1 MKNKVVLITGATNGI
16 GKVAATALAKQGAT
30 VVIVGRSVEKTQA
43 TVKEIQD
50 ATGHQQQVDYLL
62 ADLSSMAAIRRL
74 AADFKQKY
82 SRLDV
87 LINNAGATFT
97 SREETVDGYEKTF
110 ATNHLSYFLL
120 TTLLIDVLK
129 ASASARIVSVAS
141 DAHKV
146 GSIDFDDLQSR
157 KSYGA
162 LGFKPYGNSKLA
174 NILFT
179 YELARR
185 LEGTNVT
192 ANVLHPGFVN
202 TSFGANNTG
211 LFRGA
216 LKLFQRLAGLTPE
229 QGAETII
236 YLASSPEVEG
246 ITGKYWEKR
255 KALSSSTAS
264 YNVETAKRLWEV
276 SEELTNAVPETV

>member
-1 MKNKVVLITGATNGI
+1 MKDKVVLITGATNGI
-16 GKVAATALAKQGAT
+16 GKVAATELAKQGAT
-30 VVIVGRSVEKTQA
+30 VVIVGRSAEKTLA
-43 TVKEIQD
+43 TVKEIQE

-62 ADLSSMAAIRRL
+62 ADLSSMADVRRL
-74 AADFKQKY
+74 AAEFKKKY

-97 SREETVDGYEKTF
+97 TRQETVDGYEKTF

-120 TTLLIDVLK
+120 TTELLDLLK
-129 ASASARIVSVAS
+129 ASAPSRIVSVSS

-146 GSIDFDDLQSR
+146 GKFDFEDLQFR
-157 KSYGA
+157 NSYGA
-162 LGFKPYGNSKLA
+162 MGFASYGTSKLG

-185 LEGTNVT
+185 LEGTGVT
-192 ANVLHPGFVN
+192 ANVLHPGVVA
-202 TSFGANNTG
+202 TGFGHNNTG
-211 LFRGA
+211 FFRFA
-216 LKLFQRLAGLTPE
+216 LKLIQRFTGLTPE
-229 QGAETII
+229 QGADTII

-255 KALSSSTAS
+255 KQISSSTAS

-276 SEELTNAVPETV
+276 SERLVNAVPEKV